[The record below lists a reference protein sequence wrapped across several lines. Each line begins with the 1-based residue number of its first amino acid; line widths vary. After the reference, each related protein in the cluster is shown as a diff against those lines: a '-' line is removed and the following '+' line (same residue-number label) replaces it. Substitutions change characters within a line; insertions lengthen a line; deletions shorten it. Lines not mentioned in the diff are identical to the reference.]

1 MKFSFQTFLIGFFIL
16 AFIVAVL
23 VFAGIIKLGNST
35 NSSVVSSVKVWGIYP
50 QEFINPYIDKLNTQ
64 NKNLSISYE
73 QKSKSSFKSELINAL
88 ADGNSPDIVLADA
101 GNLFSFRDK
110 LYTIGF
116 DTYNERLFRDSF
128 VDGASLFLNKQGVM
142 AIPMIVDPVVL
153 YYNKDLLAGKNFVVP
168 PSSWASLVDTLPLF
182 NKKDSK
188 GLLTQTTIGLGEFSN
203 INHYKDILSTLFLQ
217 TGSPIVVLDPF
228 NNAFV
233 QRLNFVPEATEALP
247 TAEALEFYLSFS
259 DQATDRFSWTR
270 NLPNTLDMFLSGKS
284 VFYIGRA
291 SELFTIQS
299 RNPNLNFDVTSIFQS
314 DQSIRPITFGEFSG
328 MSIIKSSPNFTASYT
343 ALGYLSSK
351 EFLEY
356 LSSALSLPSTR
367 RDLIS
372 INQKNPYVDV
382 FFKSALSAFGWP
394 DVDPI
399 ATEAVFRDMI
409 RSVNSGANTPV
420 QAIYE
425 ASRSL
430 QSIVR

>member
-1 MKFSFQTFLIGFFIL
+1 M
-16 AFIVAVL
+16 
-23 VFAGIIKLGNST
+23 
-35 NSSVVSSVKVWGIYP
+35 
-50 QEFINPYIDKLNTQ
+50 
-64 NKNLSISYE
+64 
-73 QKSKSSFKSELINAL
+73 
-88 ADGNSPDIVLADA
+88 
-101 GNLFSFRDK
+101 
-110 LYTIGF
+110 
-116 DTYNERLFRDSF
+116 
-128 VDGASLFLNKQGVM
+128 DGASLFLNKQGVM

-168 PSSWASLVDTLPLF
+168 PSSWSSLVDTLPLF

-217 TGSPIVVLDPF
+217 TGSPIVVLDPS

-367 RDLIS
+367 RDLIL